1 MTIYAGGHMKKFVVV
16 LGMALVVTVF
26 VIASG
31 PLRVGA
37 AGPLD
42 ACSLLTKA
50 DAEALL
56 NQASSSQKAGKVS
69 APAGN
74 QCIYFFKKKGGTYSA
89 KLKVSSSEEIKS
101 EGIFK
106 SARDVFDRQKKAR
119 MANAA
124 TAQKMRSVGGLG
136 DEAFWNGYDLW
147 VLKGGYLLTM
157 LAQDHLAG
165 SFKNTEA
172 MDKARAEQDF
182 NLSQRAAS
190 VILLKIK

>member
-1 MTIYAGGHMKKFVVV
+1 MKKSTVLLGTALIVVCV
-16 LGMALVVTVF
+16 AIALSQVP
-26 VIASG
+26 A
-31 PLRVGA
+31 RA

-74 QCIYFFKKKGGTYSA
+74 QCAYFFKKKGGTYSA
-89 KLKVSSSEEIKS
+89 KVKVSSSEEIKS

-106 SARDVFDRQKKAR
+106 SARDVFDRQKRAR
-119 MANAA
+119 MANAD
-124 TAQKMRSVGGLG
+124 TAQKMRSLGGLG

-147 VLKGGYLLTM
+147 IVKGGYLLTI
-157 LAQDHLAG
+157 LVQDQLAG
-165 SFKNTEA
+165 SFKSREA

>member
-1 MTIYAGGHMKKFVVV
+1 MKRCGVV
-16 LGMALVVTVF
+16 LGIILVMTALVIGF
-26 VIASG
+26 G
-31 PLRVGA
+31 PAPAGA

-56 NQASSSQKAGKVS
+56 NQTSSSHKAGKVS

-74 QCIYFFKKKGGTYSA
+74 QCAYFFKKKGGTYSA

-119 MANAA
+119 MANAD

-147 VLKGGYLLTM
+147 VVKGGYLLTI
-157 LAQDHLAG
+157 LVQDHLAG
-165 SFKNTEA
+165 SFKSREA

>member
-1 MTIYAGGHMKKFVVV
+1 MKRCIVA
-16 LGMALVVTVF
+16 LGMVLVM
-26 VIASG
+26 VILVIMLG
-31 PLRVGA
+31 PVSAGA
-37 AGPLD
+37 AGALD

-50 DAEALL
+50 DAESLL

-69 APAGN
+69 APAGS
-74 QCIYFFKKKGGTYSA
+74 QCTYFFKKKGGTCSA

-119 MANAA
+119 MANAD

-147 VLKGGYLLTM
+147 VLKGGYLLTI
-157 LAQDHLAG
+157 LVQDQLPG
-165 SFKNTEA
+165 SFKSKEA
-172 MDKARAEQDF
+172 MEKAWAEQDF